1 MGMAVENAMR
11 DTVKLY
17 DAQPYAREFDATVVF
32 AEPGKE
38 PGTVRVAL
46 DATLFFPEE
55 GGQTPDR
62 GVLAGFPVVDVQLE
76 TVLAGRSEGTEEA
89 AHAPED
95 AKALKESG
103 DACRVIV
110 HLVDVRQEQA
120 LLPDAEEGAAAR
132 TSAEDV
138 LTTGDSVTQNALQ
151 EEVRTAISTVLAPG
165 QGVHGTLDWQHRYSN
180 MQNHSGEH
188 ILSGL
193 LHSIW
198 GYENV
203 GFRLSEN
210 TVTLDTGGMLTP
222 EEVLFLEQKAN
233 EAVWRNAV
241 IRCEYPAR
249 EELEAMDY
257 RSKKAIDGPIRIV
270 TIDGVDICACCAP
283 HVARTGEIGMI
294 KILSAE
300 KNRNAT
306 RLTIA
311 CGDRALRMMQTYQQ
325 QLEQASR
332 LMNEPRETAAAGIR
346 RLLEEIQG
354 LKSACTERELQYAE
368 MLFHQVESEF
378 GKDENLT
385 GKDIFLFEESLSNL
399 PQRTLMNRLC
409 EMGWRYAGVFVGNE
423 EAGWRYLIG
432 SRSADARIPNKAL
445 RDSLGAKGGG
455 KPEMV
460 QGTVM
465 GERSAVEAAMWNCL
479 DR

>member
-1 MGMAVENAMR
+1 MKEIKNAAGNAMR

-76 TVLAGRSEGTEEA
+76 TILAGRSEGGEEK

-95 AKALKESG
+95 AKTLRESG
-103 DACRVIV
+103 EVCHVIV

-120 LLPDAEEGAAAR
+120 LRPDAEEDA
-132 TSAEDV
+132 
-138 LTTGDSVTQNALQ
+138 
-151 EEVRTAISTVLAPG
+151 AISTVLAPG

-233 EAVWRNAV
+233 EAVWRNAA

-249 EELEAMDY
+249 EVLEAMDY

-270 TIDGVDICACCAP
+270 TIDGVDVCACCAP

-346 RLLEEIQG
+346 RLLEEIQE

-479 DR
+479 DSYHDIV